1 MEEPNEYLTDNA
13 KDITIDDFT
22 DALVAID
29 PTPVSDGPEP
39 TAEVEEEIVDT
50 AETEEAEQDV
60 DNDDYLADVETDE
73 ADDAQEETEADEA
86 PEDEATED
94 WQLAEETFKA
104 DGEEITMTRKE
115 LLAYAKK
122 TYGLDKNLTRKGQ
135 ENAETKKQLE
145 QEAQVLMYY
154 KQSPERQQ
162 LIDKIQYAE
171 DVIQR
176 GTAFDKEGNQIPLTQ
191 QQIQQTQENIAKA
204 KEEYSQMATPPE
216 FERAR
221 QEIPELWTGD
231 EAKRTTA
238 LKRYGDYL
246 MSVGYSQAE
255 LNHIS
260 PRELL
265 LAKAALDG
273 IELDTRVKAAKARKS
288 NKAKPGVVSK
298 VTKAATGRPEKS
310 TQRGTG
316 KRKMSEAE
324 LAKKVESGELDY
336 FEAFMDLD

>member
-86 PEDEATED
+86 PEDEAQETY
-94 WQLAEETFKA
+94 TFKA
-104 DGEEITMTRKE
+104 DGEEVTVTLDE
-115 LLAYAKK
+115 LKK
-122 TYGLDKNLTRKGQ
+122 SFGLQKNLTRKGQ
-135 ENAETKKQLE
+135 ETAEKEKQLE

>member
-50 AETEEAEQDV
+50 AETEETDQDV
-60 DNDDYLADVETDE
+60 DDDYLAEVDTDE
-73 ADDAQEETEADEA
+73 ADDSQEETEADEA
-86 PEDEATED
+86 PEDEAQETY
-94 WQLAEETFKA
+94 TFKA
-104 DGEEITMTRKE
+104 DGEEVTVTLDE
-115 LLAYAKK
+115 LKK
-122 TYGLDKNLTRKGQ
+122 SFGLQKNLTRKGQ
-135 ENAETKKQLE
+135 ETAEKEKQLE

-154 KQSPERQQ
+154 KQTPERQQ

-288 NKAKPGVVSK
+288 KKTKPGVVSK

-324 LAKKVESGELDY
+324 MAKKIESGEMEFY
-336 FEAFMDLD
+336 EAFMDID

>member
-1 MEEPNEYLTDNA
+1 
-13 KDITIDDFT
+13 
-22 DALVAID
+22 
-29 PTPVSDGPEP
+29 
-39 TAEVEEEIVDT
+39 
-50 AETEEAEQDV
+50 
-60 DNDDYLADVETDE
+60 
-73 ADDAQEETEADEA
+73 
-86 PEDEATED
+86 
-94 WQLAEETFKA
+94 
-104 DGEEITMTRKE
+104 
-115 LLAYAKK
+115 
-122 TYGLDKNLTRKGQ
+122 
-135 ENAETKKQLE
+135 
-145 QEAQVLMYY
+145 MYY